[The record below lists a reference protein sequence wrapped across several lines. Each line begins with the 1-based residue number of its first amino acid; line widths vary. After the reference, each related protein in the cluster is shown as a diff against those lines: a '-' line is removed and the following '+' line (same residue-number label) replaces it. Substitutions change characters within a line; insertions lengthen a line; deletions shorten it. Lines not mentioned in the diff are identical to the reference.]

1 MIGLISEE
9 GSYKLKIAVSAQDGS
24 LDAKI
29 DMRFG
34 RARYF
39 ILVDP
44 DTWDFEVVDN
54 KQNIQAPAGA
64 GIQAARI
71 VADHG
76 ADVLIAGNCGPNAF
90 RTLKAADI
98 KVFAGL
104 DGTVREAINSYK
116 NEELK
121 PAEGANVET
130 HSGM

>member
-1 MIGLISEE
+1 M
-9 GSYKLKIAVSAQDGS
+9 KVAVPAQDGS

-34 RARYF
+34 RAKCF
-39 ILVDP
+39 IVVDP
-44 DTWDFEVVDN
+44 DTWGFEVVDN

-64 GIQAARI
+64 GIQAAQI

-90 RTLKAADI
+90 RTLKAANI
-98 KVFAGL
+98 KVSTGL
-104 DGTVREAINSYK
+104 DGTVREAIDSYK
-116 NEELK
+116 NGELK
-121 PAEGANVET
+121 PAEDANVEA